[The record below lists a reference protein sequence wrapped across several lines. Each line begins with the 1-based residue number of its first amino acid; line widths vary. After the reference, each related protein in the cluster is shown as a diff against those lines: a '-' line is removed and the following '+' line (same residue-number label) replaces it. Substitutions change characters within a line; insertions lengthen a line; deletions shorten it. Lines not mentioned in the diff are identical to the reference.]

1 MPQNRV
7 ATSVLEARGA
17 FLKHPER
24 ARARKNEP
32 KPTSEL
38 GYPPEHMSTKQQEIW
53 HELAATIP
61 SGVAAKSDRV
71 AMEIIVHLTEK
82 LRKHQTR
89 TGELSPLSSLL
100 GKMGMIPADRSRV
113 SASAPAIPSPWDEF
127 D

>member
-1 MPQNRV
+1 MPQNRI

-17 FLKHPER
+17 FVKHPER

-32 KPTSEL
+32 KPAGEL
-38 GYPPEHMSTKQQEIW
+38 GSPPEHMSPKQQEIW

-61 SGVAAKSDRV
+61 SGVAAKSDRI

-82 LRKHQTR
+82 LRKHQAR
-89 TGELSPLSSLL
+89 AGELSLLSTLL

-113 SASAPAIPSPWDEF
+113 SASVPKTPSPWDQFE
-127 D
+127 